1 MARGRQ
7 FAPSPATDG
16 TWVSTYKFIVMIV
29 FCLSKISWKIKCW
42 LRQLGICVYRIK
54 HSLRQSRICV
64 SYRISFTKSLF
75 VQILKKS
82 VNIVMTVVIELIVYV
97 CLTVLALYTL
107 LSFNCPSPNP
117 LFISEVLK
125 LREL

>member
-1 MARGRQ
+1 MLI
-7 FAPSPATDG
+7 ATIRYLC
-16 TWVSTYKFIVMIV
+16 VSNQTLYANHVYV
-29 FCLSKISWKIKCW
+29 
-42 LRQLGICVYRIK
+42 LGIKFLSPNHFV
-54 HSLRQSRICV
+54 
-64 SYRISFTKSLF
+64 

-82 VNIVMTVVIELIVYV
+82 VNIVMTVVIELIVCV